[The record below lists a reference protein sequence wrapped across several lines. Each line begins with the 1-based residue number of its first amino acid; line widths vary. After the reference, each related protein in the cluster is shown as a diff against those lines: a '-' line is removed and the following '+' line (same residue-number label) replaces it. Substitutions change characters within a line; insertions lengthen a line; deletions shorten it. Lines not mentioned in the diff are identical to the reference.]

1 MILKDRSIV
10 RRKEGMALADRIVTE
25 HQRDRRYFDEIM
37 RGDAL

>member
-25 HQRDRRYFDEIM
+25 LQRDRRYFDEIM